1 MEGEGE
7 YGIPRGI
14 PTFSDGRKIEEED
27 KRDYSKRGN
36 ASSAFLSQ
44 QSKLN
49 LANNKKDTLNFGTH
63 LLHGAGHCIFKRL
76 PKEDQAG
83 KH

>member
-49 LANNKKDTLNFGTH
+49 LADKKK
-63 LLHGAGHCIFKRL
+63 IR
-76 PKEDQAG
+76 
-83 KH
+83 

>member
-14 PTFSDGRKIEEED
+14 PTFSDGRKIERKIREIIRKEETLLLLFCP
-27 KRDYSKRGN
+27 
-36 ASSAFLSQ
+36 SS
-44 QSKLN
+44 LN
-49 LANNKKDTLNFGTH
+49 SISLTKKNTLNFGTH
-63 LLHGAGHCIFKRL
+63 LLHGAAHCILKRL
-76 PKEDQAG
+76 PYEDQAG